1 MGKVM
6 TKQLKWNYKNEMKI
20 SYLKKWNKN
29 DLLIYEET
37 LILLVIKEMQIKII
51 VRYHFSPVRIS
62 TIKKVYTT

>member
-1 MGKVM
+1 M

-37 LILLVIKEMQIKII
+37 LILLVIKEMRIKII
-51 VRYHFSPVRIS
+51 VRYHFSPVGIS
-62 TIKKVYTT
+62 TIKKVYTTYC